1 MATKKTKKISDLQK
15 VTTASGEN
23 MIPVVDA
30 NGNVNPIKLSD
41 LAQVVA
47 GLMPVATESSNGL
60 MSAEDK
66 KYGIQHVNFPKN
78 SARKILQ
85 IDGAYT
91 QFVIVAFLL
100 SGCSPLNFI
109 LSGRS
114 EQSNID
120 LDIQYKKIS
129 DGGQFE
135 LYRKENCLYI
145 KNLNIHDPCFGY
157 LISTQAIGTENV
169 TIDDDFTLI
178 G

>member
-1 MATKKTKKISDLQK
+1 
-15 VTTASGEN
+15 
-23 MIPVVDA
+23 
-30 NGNVNPIKLSD
+30 
-41 LAQVVA
+41 
-47 GLMPVATESSNGL
+47 MPVATESSNGL

-100 SGCSPLNFI
+100 SGSSPLNFI

-114 EQSNID
+114 EQNNIA
-120 LDIQYKKIS
+120 LKIQYQKIS
-129 DGGQFE
+129 DGEQLE

-145 KNLNIHDPCFGY
+145 KNLNTSDPCFGY